1 MSEDKKSSNQGVIAA
16 AIIAAIAAII
26 AAIIG
31 AYAVLVAAHVV
42 PFYSSISFT
51 ATPGP
56 IERPSPISQSA
67 VSVSDIAGIWK
78 GTINSED
85 GTTHIVAVYSIQSNC
100 TIGEMCGTYATPQLG
115 CEGNLI
121 FNGIGGTAFEFIEIK
136 TSGPS
141 YCMSNGIDRFTLYS
155 NGQLGT
161 SYSLNGPQ
169 GNYLSSGVLS
179 KQ

>member
-1 MSEDKKSSNQGVIAA
+1 MKNALVPILVAL
-16 AIIAAIAAII
+16 
-26 AAIIG
+26 IG
-31 AYAVLVAAHVV
+31 AYAIWVAAKIP
-42 PFYSSISFT
+42 PFYFSPSPT
-51 ATPGP
+51 ATPSL
-56 IERPSPISQSA
+56 IESPSPISRPTM
-67 VSVSDIAGIWK
+67 SVNNIAGIWK

-85 GTTHIVAVYSIQSNC
+85 GNTHIVAVYSIQSNC
-100 TIGEMCGTYATPQLG
+100 AIGEICGTYDTPQLG

-136 TSGPS
+136 TGGPS
-141 YCMSNGIDRFTLYS
+141 YCMSNGVDRFTLYS

-161 SYSLNGPQ
+161 SYSLNGVQ